1 MLAWSFRLRVGC
13 RVSLLILLCCFI
25 TDTVGLAGLVISV
38 GIVVRSTVGWLS
50 VVVVVIAVATSV
62 VSTFVAYSLLLNPV
76 LLFYWVGC
84 GV

>member
-1 MLAWSFRLRVGC
+1 LF
-13 RVSLLILLCCFI
+13 
-25 TDTVGLAGLVISV
+25 GLPF
-38 GIVVRSTVGWLS
+38 GWLF
-50 VVVVVIAVATSV
+50 VVVVIAVATSV

>member
-1 MLAWSFRLRVGC
+1 
-13 RVSLLILLCCFI
+13 LILLCCFI

-38 GIVVRSTVGWLS
+38 GIVVRSTVGWLF
-50 VVVVVIAVATSV
+50 VVVVIAVATSV

>member
-38 GIVVRSTVGWLS
+38 GIVVRSTVGWLF
-50 VVVVVIAVATSV
+50 VVVVIAVATSV